1 MRSLSGI
8 RNRLVLLLV
17 GVLALVA
24 AAWLG
29 AVAFGLFSTVGALD
43 GVLAPGEQTVDA
55 IVQTHRGWLLP
66 TASVVAVLATLAG
79 LALLIGQI
87 PSQPG
92 NTVLRF
98 HDRDRTVL
106 ASVEPA
112 VLERALADHVADV
125 PGVLDS
131 SVHVSGSTVDLCVQ
145 AEIAVSEG
153 AEVEWTIGQARRLLA
168 ADVSTALGSAPRR
181 VDLLV
186 RLRSTAAPSRLSTD
200 DAHERAPGGRRHE
213 NRPSAPRTRTP
224 ETV

>member
-1 MRSLSGI
+1 MRSLSGT
-8 RNRLVLLLV
+8 RNRLVLLVV

-29 AVAFGLFSTVGALD
+29 AVAFGLFSSVGALR
-43 GVLAPGEQTVDA
+43 GVLVPGEQTVDA
-55 IVQTHRGWLLP
+55 LVQTHRVWLV
-66 TASVVAVLATLAG
+66 TVASVVAVLATLAG
-79 LALLIGQI
+79 LALLLGQI

-98 HDRDRTVL
+98 HDGDRTVL

-112 VLERALADHVADV
+112 VLERALAERVADS
-125 PGVLDS
+125 PGVLDG
-131 SVHVSGSTVDLCVQ
+131 SVHVSGSTVDLCIQ

-153 AEVEWTIGQARRLLA
+153 AEVEWTIEQARSLIA

-186 RLRSTAAPSRLSTD
+186 RLRSTAAPSRVSVD
-200 DAHERAPGGRRHE
+200 DAHDYVPRG
-213 NRPSAPRTRTP
+213 NRGDKSPSESRTR